1 MSNQSAAQQGPERV
15 VAPKP
20 GKSADDLAREAA
32 EAEAAESSNTLRGAD
47 APDEPTTPAQRR
59 PLGRRQAKLHYPP
72 RAGFVRRWLN
82 DKPGRIGD
90 AQAGGWTHVTEN
102 GKPVT
107 RVVGV
112 NESGGPLDGYLMEIP
127 QEFYDADQADKT
139 QGLNEIDAQIYGG
152 TFNAEPDDKRYGEV
166 KARVQR
172 GLG

>member
-1 MSNQSAAQQGPERV
+1 MSNQSAAPQPPEKV

-32 EAEAAESSNTLRGAD
+32 EAAAAD
-47 APDEPTTPAQRR
+47 ANQAPDAGTPTARR
-59 PLGRRQAKLHYPP
+59 PLGRREAKLHYPP
-72 RAGFVRRWLN
+72 RPGFVRRWIN
-82 DKPGRIGD
+82 EWPGRIGN

-112 NESGGPLDGYLMEIP
+112 AEAGGPLHAYLMEIP
-127 QEFYDADQADKT
+127 QEFYDEDAAQK
-139 QGLNEIDAQIYGG
+139 QLGLNEIDAQIYGG